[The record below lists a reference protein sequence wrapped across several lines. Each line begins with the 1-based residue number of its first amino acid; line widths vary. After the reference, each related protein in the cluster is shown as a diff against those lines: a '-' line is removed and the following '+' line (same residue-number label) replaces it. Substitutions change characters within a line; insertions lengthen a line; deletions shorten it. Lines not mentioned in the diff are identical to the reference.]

1 MATKRAFYFYVLY
14 CQDGTLYGGYT
25 VDLANRLA
33 THNEGKG
40 AKYTRVRKRLPV
52 RMIYAE
58 RWDTKS
64 RAMSAEAKFK
74 RLTRP
79 QKERYLKEH
88 GQSDVNS
95 QQLVLVNKFTDEV
108 SVNNE
113 QIEEH
118 DKGAT
123 T

>member
-1 MATKRAFYFYVLY
+1 MANKRSYYFYVLF

-33 THNEGKG
+33 THNAGKG

-58 RWDTKS
+58 RWESKS
-64 RAMSAEAKFK
+64 LAMSAEAKFK

-79 QKERYLKEH
+79 QKEKYLKEH
-88 GQSDVNS
+88 GQADVIS
-95 QQLVLVNKFTDEV
+95 QQLVFVNKFTDNKDE
-108 SVNNE
+108 E
-113 QIEEH
+113 PIEE
-118 DKGAT
+118 
-123 T
+123 

>member
-1 MATKRAFYFYVLY
+1 MASKQAYYFYVLF

-33 THNEGKG
+33 THNAGKG

-58 RWDTKS
+58 RWESKS
-64 RAMSAEAKFK
+64 LAMSAEAKFK

-79 QKERYLKEH
+79 QKDKQMLEA
-88 GQSDVNS
+88 
-95 QQLVLVNKFTDEV
+95 
-108 SVNNE
+108 NNLSL
-113 QIEEH
+113 
-118 DKGAT
+118 
-123 T
+123 